1 MDGFRKSA
9 LEYTGRLAELLGE
22 RLRGVVLYGSVSRGE
37 AVAGVSDVNL
47 LVLLEAIDADVLRRL
62 APEARGWLDRER
74 AVPLVLTWDEW
85 TAASD
90 AFAVETADM
99 VDSHELLHG
108 DDPLDGRTVERRYLR
123 LQAERELRAKLI
135 HLREGT
141 LVSADRPEDLG
152 RLLLVALPSVATYL
166 RTALRLAGER
176 APLATPETLRAG
188 AALVAAEADPL
199 LRLWEMRG
207 RREIP
212 RTEVEDPLMVAVHEI
227 LERTVAYV
235 DTLPGEVS

>member
-22 RLRGVVLYGSVSRGE
+22 RLRGVVLHGSVSRGE

-47 LVLLEAIDADVLRRL
+47 LVLLDAIDADVLRRL
-62 APEARGWLDRER
+62 APEARGWLERER
-74 AVPLVLTWDEW
+74 SVPLVLTWDEW
-85 TAASD
+85 AAASD

-166 RTALRLAGER
+166 RTALRLAGEW
-176 APLATPETLRAG
+176 APLATPETLQAG

-235 DTLPGEVS
+235 DTLPGEPS